1 MKKENT
7 TSTNACNT
15 EETFNRDLMKDFI
28 SEIIN
33 GAPGYRI
40 DDVAEELTNELCE
53 AYCKMVRFPKVV
65 NTFNPM
71 KIGAIIEE
79 NAKSS
84 KIDHNIQELMFEHM
98 SDLESYYH
106 KELYESE
113 EEVESRVAML
123 DLAETVLLL
132 GYGIDL
138 RLNNMIE
145 SEHQFALDMATFRI
159 RNECKK
165 YVSSKGYL
173 EYLKKHNIAFIQ
185 DDDHIIIQLLT
196 GSFSP
201 VDGYEYGHML
211 SADGVCL
218 DPSMKGWDM
227 IMFLMYT

>member
-1 MKKENT
+1 MKKEVNTT
-7 TSTNACNT
+7 TSTCNT
-15 EETFNRDLMKDFI
+15 EETFNRDLMRDFI
-28 SEIIN
+28 SEVIK

-40 DDVAEELTNELCE
+40 DDIAEELTNELCE
-53 AYCKMVRFPKVV
+53 MYCKMVFPKVNV
-65 NTFNPM
+65 FKPM

-84 KIDHNIQELMFEHM
+84 KIDHNIQELMLEYI

-113 EEVESRVAML
+113 EEVEPRVAML
-123 DLAETVLLL
+123 YLAKTVLFL

-138 RLNNMIE
+138 RLNNMID
-145 SEHQFALDMATFRI
+145 SEHQFALDMATFHI
-159 RNECKK
+159 LNECKK
-165 YVSSKGYL
+165 YISSKEYL

-196 GSFSP
+196 GTFSS
-201 VDGYEYGHML
+201 VGGYEYGHML
-211 SADGVCL
+211 SVDGACACL

-227 IMFLMYT
+227 IIFLMYT